1 MRCGVY
7 KITKY
12 LINVL
17 FIWFL
22 LLSFSAIIET
32 SEMSDSFNIEKSN
45 IKDENEIIPKAF
57 IFKLTFTGLLATLW
71 CNKNMI
77 KLGIY

>member
-7 KITKY
+7 KITKD

-45 IKDENEIIPKAF
+45 IKDENDGYCF
-57 IFKLTFTGLLATLW
+57 LLT
-71 CNKNMI
+71 CM
-77 KLGIY
+77 Y